1 MGNIARYL
9 KKCVIQ
15 KTWRSLLF
23 LKSEWLWKKGNSQFD
38 IVRRILKEYNWIFC
52 ITFFYKL
59 LGERSHGEFFS
70 NNALQVVFSTVGEI
84 LLVFNKEIGEILEFS
99 FLCKFNEF

>member
-1 MGNIARYL
+1 M
-9 KKCVIQ
+9 CDS

-38 IVRRILKEYNWIFC
+38 IVTWILKEYKWVFC

-59 LGERSHGEFFS
+59 LGERSHGEFGN
-70 NNALQVVFSTVGEI
+70 NNALQVVFFYCRWNFVSFQQRNWGNFGI
-84 LLVFNKEIGEILEFS
+84 FFLV
-99 FLCKFNEF
+99 